1 MLPLLLFL
9 FGLSTV
15 AFGENEKTMAVSF
28 EGGFGQYG
36 GLGAEVATFLSDKVD
51 IHFGLGVGSVGA
63 LFGAGAQF
71 YSNKYECFFFKHCSD
86 QYYFDI
92 TWTQTATGK
101 TNITNEDIERVYEA
115 TGVNFANVGIGH
127 RSVYFDFIGFD
138 VNIGYRFSDR
148 TPNVTQISGPIDD
161 ISQADIKGE
170 KESHENTPLFSLGL
184 SVLM

>member
-1 MLPLLLFL
+1 MLRVMFFL

-28 EGGFGQYG
+28 EGGYGQYG
-36 GLGAEVATFLSDKVD
+36 LAGVEIATFFTKKIDL
-51 IHFGLGVGSVGA
+51 HFGIGVGNVGS

-71 YSNKYECFFFKHCSD
+71 YFNKYECFFFKHCAD

-92 TWTQTATGK
+92 TWTQTATGN
-101 TNITNEDIERVYEA
+101 TTTTHEGNERIYRS
-115 TGVNFANVGIGH
+115 TGVNFANVGLGH
-127 RSVYFDFIGFD
+127 RTVFYDYIGFD

-148 TPNVTQISGPIDD
+148 TPNVTQISGPIDE
-161 ISQADIKGE
+161 ISQQNIKDE
-170 KESHENTPLFSLGL
+170 IEAHENTALLSLGL